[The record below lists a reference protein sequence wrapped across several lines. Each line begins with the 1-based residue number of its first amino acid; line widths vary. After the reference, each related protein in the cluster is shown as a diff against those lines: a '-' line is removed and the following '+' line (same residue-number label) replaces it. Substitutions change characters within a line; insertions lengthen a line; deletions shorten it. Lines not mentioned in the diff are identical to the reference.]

1 MASQGQYSRILDE
14 AIRKYITKDGNL
26 TRTGLRGIKDTRL
39 RSIIEKSNPLSL
51 VFKGYYKFDNRNP
64 ISDVFDARL
73 RGVNP
78 RLAKIE
84 QEKRLQR
91 ENFEKLISV
100 EKEKLRKKKSIS
112 EELSDDDDDDDDN
125 SGSKIPTFKISID
138 GTIKRLA
145 EDEFNLNNF
154 WNEFKEPE
162 DRQERVEETK
172 PRMEAG
178 VVVNDVF
185 KDIESIVNK
194 DKVGEDYI
202 GRRGAIEAPFNKLR
216 GNLPQIQINDEKTE
230 EPDDSGWY
238 HFRGGY
244 WDPHHS
250 ELMFEI
256 QKRGL
261 DGEVNYKLI
270 DNLGSRHC
278 ANVMEANQIT
288 IHIDSGNI
296 IVENND
302 TNKSIHDFLNLQMDE
317 SKKRIYSVLRYAGSL
332 EDYKYQFIHSI
343 VEN

>member
-112 EELSDDDDDDDDN
+112 EELSDDDDDDDGDDDDDN
-125 SGSKIPTFKISID
+125 SGSKISTFKISID

-154 WNEFKEPE
+154 WNEFKDPE
-162 DRQERVEETK
+162 DR
-172 PRMEAG
+172 
-178 VVVNDVF
+178 
-185 KDIESIVNK
+185 
-194 DKVGEDYI
+194 
-202 GRRGAIEAPFNKLR
+202 
-216 GNLPQIQINDEKTE
+216 
-230 EPDDSGWY
+230 
-238 HFRGGY
+238 
-244 WDPHHS
+244 
-250 ELMFEI
+250 
-256 QKRGL
+256 
-261 DGEVNYKLI
+261 
-270 DNLGSRHC
+270 
-278 ANVMEANQIT
+278 
-288 IHIDSGNI
+288 
-296 IVENND
+296 
-302 TNKSIHDFLNLQMDE
+302 
-317 SKKRIYSVLRYAGSL
+317 
-332 EDYKYQFIHSI
+332 
-343 VEN
+343 